1 MNEGNSELYPNVS
14 NAGKDTV
21 HHFTTTFGNFG
32 KFDAHVLD
40 NHKELAEIF
49 PYLNITHLGSR
60 VFQCEYQ
67 GLKLIAKQAPYVRP
81 GTWKPNSSQNE
92 FTTARYIEKYCDL
105 TVFDVR
111 FRSERPYGYVTDKD
125 GKGYVIFEYIDGAFS
140 DKAKR
145 EVMREW
151 IMRSNP
157 EVKPEQREVEMLFRY
172 RQLDHLRQMINK
184 GTKMYY
190 EDNNNDDGA
199 LVIPQGGGPIE
210 FVRVDFEH
218 VWAPWGPFS
227 SKYMS
232 DGDLEFI
239 NRWYLSKPHETE
251 LYGQMTTAEVDHFQ
265 SLVKAYL
272 IEIQSMFGEEE
283 YRRITGS
290 RKSL

>member
-1 MNEGNSELYPNVS
+1 MSEGNSELYPNVS

-21 HHFTTTFGNFG
+21 HHFTTTFGNLG
-32 KFDAHVLD
+32 EFDAHLLVK
-40 NHKELAEIF
+40 HKELADIL

-67 GLKLIAKQAPYVRP
+67 GLKLIAKQAPYERP
-81 GTWKPNSSQNE
+81 GSWKVNDPKGE
-92 FTTARYIEKYCDL
+92 FTTARDIEQYCDV

-111 FRSERPYGYVTDKD
+111 VRSERPYGYVTDKE

-145 EVMREW
+145 QVMREW

-157 EVKPEQREVEMLFRY
+157 EFKPEQIEVEMLFRN
-172 RQLDHLRQMINK
+172 RQVDHLRQMINK

-190 EDNNNDDGA
+190 EDNNYDDGA
-199 LVIPQGGGPIE
+199 LVSPQVGGPIE

-239 NRWYLSKPHETE
+239 NRWYLSVPHETE
-251 LYGQMTTAEVDHFQ
+251 LYGQMTTAQVDHFQ

-272 IEIQSMFGEEE
+272 FKIQSMFGEEE
-283 YRRITGS
+283 YKRITGP